1 MSNRRGSISMPIVK
15 PEEPVESKELK
26 GLKSIKVE
34 LDGIQSELNKTKG
47 LIKPC
52 RCRCNEV
59 ENKLQQ
65 QIDLIGKK
73 IQELIEN

>member
-1 MSNRRGSISMPIVK
+1 MSRRGSISIPVSK
-15 PEEPVESKELK
+15 PEEVVESKELK

-34 LDGIQSELNKTKG
+34 LDNIQGELNRTKG

-52 RCRCNEV
+52 RCRCNDV

-65 QIDLIGKK
+65 QVDLIGKK